1 MPTLPL
7 DRFVPF
13 NILSPDCFRANKK
26 PHELSTSE
34 RLLRTE
40 DVGPDT
46 FCFTPKRSVP
56 VASRRL
62 ARSDGVEPR
71 KGTVIGL
78 SPLDRQVSHGAVWS
92 VGGTAPTGV
101 AVDAGRGRLVSSGTN
116 ARLYTTSFSNVKPKS
131 EEDQEKHEG
140 RLALALKID
149 RARRV
154 LDYDGFSTFPRC
166 KGKVKTRPP
175 LVSSKTTWTGTEWFN
190 DKYGTPKVLK
200 RDRILPN
207 APFKVLDAP
216 GLRDDFY
223 CSVMD
228 YSKASNI
235 LAVGLG
241 NLLYGWSEASGVTL
255 LNSGVKDGSWLTSV
269 AFSSEEGAKSI
280 LAFGRSNG
288 SLSLMSLFDTLLPR
302 FEAQQPAPV
311 ACLSWRPTVT
321 LRQTQNPHNLGKM
334 VPTEDLLEVARDN
347 WAGSMTLMV
356 RVRVHAQQICGLAWS
371 PTGKEFAT
379 GGNDN
384 LCCLF
389 QTSKVLEAA
398 DAELEETTPISPS
411 SSPQKTPLRAS
422 FSISREPVQTASP
435 FCVSSPSDG
444 TVSPCWEEKPSC
456 PTYHAMPRNLVRQ
469 LPVGSEKHRWQHA
482 AAVKAIAFCPWR
494 EGLVATGGGSN
505 DKCIHFF
512 HTTSGA
518 ALATISVAAQ
528 VTSLIWSK
536 TRREIAATFRY
547 AQPDHPFRIAI
558 FSWPDCR
565 QVAAIPWE
573 GEHRALYAIA
583 YPGGPSDTYRTK
595 ERLKS
600 RTAEEGCIVVASS
613 DESVKF
619 HEVWIAGR
627 KATNLGSGV
636 LAGSDILEMEEGID
650 KEGDVIR

>member
-1 MPTLPL
+1 MPVLSP

-13 NILSPDCFRANKK
+13 HVVAPHRFRANKQ
-26 PHELSTSE
+26 PHELTPEE
-34 RLLRTE
+34 RLMRTE
-40 DVGPDT
+40 NGGADP

-56 VASRRL
+56 TSDRRIS
-62 ARSDGVEPR
+62 RSDCADHFQ
-71 KGTVIGL
+71 GTVLGL
-78 SPLDRQVSHGAVWS
+78 YPLDRQVSHGAVWS
-92 VGGTAPTGV
+92 VGGIAPNGV
-101 AVDAGRGRLVSSGTN
+101 AVDGGRGRLVSSGTN
-116 ARLYTTSFSNVKPKS
+116 ARLYTTSFSNLKPKS

-149 RARRV
+149 RAQRV
-154 LDYDGFSTFPRC
+154 LDFDGFSTFPRH
-166 KGKVKTRPP
+166 KRRTTRPSLP
-175 LVSSKTTWTGTEWFN
+175 SAKTTWTGTEWAN
-190 DKYGTPKVLK
+190 DAHSTPRALK
-200 RDRILPN
+200 IERILPN

-223 CSVMD
+223 CSIMD
-228 YSKASNI
+228 YSKSCNT

-241 NLLYGWSEASGVTL
+241 NLLYGWSEATGVTL
-255 LNSGVKDGSWLTSV
+255 LNAGVKDGSWLTSV
-269 AFSSEEGAKSI
+269 AFSSEKGGKSI

-288 SLSLMSLFDTLLPR
+288 YLSLMSLFDSLLPR

-311 ACLSWRPTVT
+311 ACLCWRPITT
-321 LRQTQNPHNLGKM
+321 MRPSLSNISPGTM
-334 VPTEDLLEVARDN
+334 VPTEDLLVGDEMGDIYYYSVEWPAAWEVAREN
-347 WAGSMTLMV
+347 WPGAMTLLI
-356 RVRVHAQQICGLAWS
+356 RIKVHSQQICGLAWS
-371 PTGKEFAT
+371 PTGTDFAT

-389 QTSKVLEAA
+389 QADKILETESEG
-398 DAELEETTPISPS
+398 D
-411 SSPQKTPLRAS
+411 K
-422 FSISREPVQTASP
+422 
-435 FCVSSPSDG
+435 VSSPASASTSASTSTSIAG
-444 TVSPCWEEKPSC
+444 ASTTASLFPSSPGSTTVSPCAISEEPDYY
-456 PTYHAMPRNLVRQ
+456 TMPRNTIRY
-469 LPVGSEKHRWQHA
+469 LPAGSEKHRWRHA

-494 EGLVATGGGSN
+494 EGLIATGGGSN
-505 DKCIHFF
+505 DKCIHFY

-536 TRREIAATFRY
+536 TRREIAATFGY
-547 AQPDHPFRIAI
+547 AQPDHPYRIA
-558 FSWPDCR
+558 
-565 QVAAIPWE
+565 E
-573 GEHRALYAIA
+573 GEHRALYAVA

-600 RTAEEGCIVVASS
+600 RTAEEGCVVVASS

-627 KATNLGSGV
+627 KATALGSGV